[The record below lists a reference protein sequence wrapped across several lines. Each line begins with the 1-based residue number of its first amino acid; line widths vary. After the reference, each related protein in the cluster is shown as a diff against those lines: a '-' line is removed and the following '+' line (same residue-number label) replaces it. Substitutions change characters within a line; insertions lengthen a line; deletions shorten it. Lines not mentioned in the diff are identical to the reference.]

1 MEEEFPL
8 QNDFKLKSQA
18 LLWSLSTEI
27 VELQNQVNKKLPFY
41 YSVHELDKEVSL
53 EVLNE

>member
-1 MEEEFPL
+1 MMEEEFPI

-27 VELQNQVNKKLPFY
+27 VELQKQVNKKLPFY
-41 YSVHELDKEVSL
+41 YSVHDSDQ
-53 EVLNE
+53 

>member
-1 MEEEFPL
+1 MMEEEFPL

-27 VELQNQVNKKLPFY
+27 VELQKQVNKKLPFY

-53 EVLNE
+53 